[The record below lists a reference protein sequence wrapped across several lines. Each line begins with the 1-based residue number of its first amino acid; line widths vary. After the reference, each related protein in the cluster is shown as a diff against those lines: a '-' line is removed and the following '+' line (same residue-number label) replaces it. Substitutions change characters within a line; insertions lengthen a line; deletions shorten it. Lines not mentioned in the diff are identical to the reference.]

1 MEIYIV
7 LPGDTIDSIARNHG
21 ITAYKLILDNGLDYS
36 RNLVPGQALII
47 IYPTE
52 TYTVREGDTLGSIA
66 ARYDITFMQL
76 LRNNPFLYYRQYIYP
91 GETLAIRYNQQGSI
105 VTNGYSYA
113 FNRRDMLIQTLP
125 YLTYLSVF
133 NYRATEEGEIIAY
146 DDDAEMIQLAKAY
159 GVAPLMMLTALT
171 QRGEVNYELLYEML
185 LNDEYNR
192 RLMDNI
198 LKILRDKGFYGL
210 NMLISN
216 MNANNEELYL
226 TLLEKESE
234 ILKSEGF
241 YFNVTLNPQLA
252 LVEDQVTYENLNY
265 SAISRYVDSITIL
278 QYAWGTNPG
287 PPAPVSSE
295 YLLRSF
301 IGDISAVI
309 PPDKIVIGKP
319 LIGYDWELPF
329 VPGRSQALSLSIDR
343 AVALAKEVGAE
354 IQFDEMSQTPY
365 FMYNTSYIGL
375 PIEHIVWFID
385 IRSINALTKIIDD
398 YNLSG
403 SGIWNIMIYYQ
414 QMWTLLNYKYNIIKL
429 IPESL

>member
-21 ITAYKLILDNGLDYS
+21 ITPYKLILDNGIDYS

-52 TYTVREGDTLGSIA
+52 TYIVQEGDTLGSVA
-66 ARYDITFMQL
+66 ARYNITFLQL
-76 LRNNPFLYYRQYIYP
+76 LRNNPFLYYREYIYP
-91 GETLAIRYNQQGSI
+91 GETLVIRYNQQGSI

-113 FNRRDMLIQTLP
+113 FSRKDMLIQSLP

-133 NYRATEEGEIIAY
+133 NYSASSEGEIISY
-146 DDDAEMIQLAKAY
+146 DDDTEMIQLAKSY

-171 QRGEVNYELLYEML
+171 QRGEVNYDLLYEL
-185 LNDEYNR
+185 LLSDEYNS

-198 LKILRDKGFYGL
+198 IKILRDKGFYGL

-216 MNANNEELYL
+216 MNASNEQLYL
-226 TLLEKESE
+226 SLFEKESK
-234 ILKSEGF
+234 ILKDEGF
-241 YFNVTLNPQLA
+241 YFNITLNPQLA
-252 LVEDQVTYENLNY
+252 LVDNQVVYEQLDY
-265 SAISRYVDSITIL
+265 SAISRYVDGITIL

-301 IGDISAVI
+301 IGDISAFV
-309 PPDKIVIGKP
+309 PSDKTIIGKP
-319 LIGYDWELPF
+319 LIGYDWELPY

-354 IQFDEMSQTPY
+354 IQFDEMSKTPF
-365 FMYNTSYIGL
+365 FMYNTSYSGL
-375 PIEHIVWFID
+375 PIEHMVWFID
-385 IRSINALTKIIDD
+385 IRSIDALTRIIDD
-398 YNLSG
+398 FNLSG
-403 SGIWNIMIYYQ
+403 SGIWNIMIFYQ
-414 QMWTLLNYKYNIIKL
+414 QMWSLLNYKYDIVKL
-429 IPESL
+429 MPGHL